1 MRFSDNRVRLTVL
14 IVVVVLAVVGF
25 RVARNIAARSEQAQK
40 SSRGKVAVVTAGYPV
55 RQTIVPKFRFSGT
68 MDPVWQADVAAKVD
82 GRIEQVLVQE
92 GEAVTAGQAL
102 VVLEQTDT
110 EAVRRNALGA
120 LIDARTN
127 LEKASRDRVRFEE
140 LYKEGAISREQ
151 MENARFA
158 LQNAEARLDAAQ
170 GTLDAAESRA
180 FGTVVTTPR
189 AGIIQKRYYQEGY
202 YAKVGT
208 ALFNIA
214 DISTLL
220 VKIAVPEGYISS
232 VAVGGTVTFQIPS
245 MSGNDKTAVGA
256 ITRVSP
262 VATMPARTFEAEV
275 AVDNSNGRLRGGVYA
290 NAVITAM
297 PKENVLT
304 VPLSAIAMRDDQR
317 TVYVIED
324 GVAVRRVLAT
334 GYIGEDVVEVLEG
347 ISEQDQ
353 IITGGLNKVREGATV
368 RVAASPEEAAKN
380 D

>member
-1 MRFSDNRVRLTVL
+1 MRLSDNRVRLTIFVL
-14 IVVVVLAVVGF
+14 VAVIAVVAF
-25 RVARNIAARSEQAQK
+25 RVAANIMARNEQAEK
-40 SSRGKVAVVTAGYPV
+40 SSRGKVAVVTADYPK
-55 RQTIVPKFRFSGT
+55 RQTIEPKFRFSGT

-82 GRIEQVLVQE
+82 GRIEQVLVRE
-92 GEAVTAGQAL
+92 GEAVSAGQAL

-110 EAVRRNALGA
+110 EALRRNALGA

-127 LEKASRDRVRFEE
+127 LEKASRDRNRFEE

-245 MSGNDKTAVGA
+245 MSGDDKTAAGT

-275 AVDNSNGRLRGGVYA
+275 SVDNRSGRLRGGVYA
-290 NAVITAM
+290 NAVITAQ
-297 PKENVLT
+297 PKENALT

-324 GVAVRRVLAT
+324 GVAVRRVLTT
-334 GYIGEDVVEVLEG
+334 GYIGENIVEVLDG
-347 ISEQDQ
+347 ITEKDQ
-353 IITGGLNKVREGATV
+353 IITGGLNKVREGAKV
-368 RVAASPEEAAKN
+368 RVAASPEEAAQH

>member
-1 MRFSDNRVRLTVL
+1 MRLSDNRVRLTIFILVAV
-14 IVVVVLAVVGF
+14 IAVVGF
-25 RVARNIAARSEQAQK
+25 RVAANIMARNEQAEK
-40 SSRGKVAVVTAGYPV
+40 SSRGKVAVVTADYPK

-82 GRIEQVLVQE
+82 GRIEQVLVSE
-92 GEAVTAGQAL
+92 GEAVSAGQAL

-110 EAVRRNALGA
+110 EALRRNALGA

-127 LEKASRDRVRFEE
+127 LEKASRDRLRFEE

-151 MENARFA
+151 VENARFA

-220 VKIAVPEGYISS
+220 VKIAVPEGYIAS

-245 MSGNDKTAVGA
+245 MSGSDKTAVGA

-275 AVDNSNGRLRGGVYA
+275 SVDNKSGRLRGGVYA
-290 NAVITAM
+290 NAVITAQ
-297 PKENVLT
+297 PKENALT

-334 GYIGEDVVEVLEG
+334 GYIGENIVEVLDGVTEN
-347 ISEQDQ
+347 DQ
-353 IITGGLNKVREGATV
+353 IITGGLNKVREGAKV
-368 RVAASPEEAAKN
+368 RVAASPEEAAKH